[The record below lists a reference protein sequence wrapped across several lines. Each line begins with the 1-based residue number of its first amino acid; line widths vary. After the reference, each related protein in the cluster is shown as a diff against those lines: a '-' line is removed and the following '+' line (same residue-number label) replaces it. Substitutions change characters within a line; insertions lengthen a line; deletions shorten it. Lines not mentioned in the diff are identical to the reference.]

1 MADALQPPPIVEGE
15 LLDVKPIKV
24 EEPELEEGEITS
36 SSPAVV
42 AEADDDARSEAND
55 LHSKSNRPSTET
67 LIANTLRS
75 TRKCP

>member
-42 AEADDDARSEAND
+42 AEADDDTRSEANN
-55 LHSKSNRPSTET
+55 LHSKSNRPSTE
-67 LIANTLRS
+67 LS
-75 TRKCP
+75 